1 MVFTSGKKSYL
12 YPKPLTKSCVT
23 LIMPNVLIGNFFFF
37 KCKKKNTNIKN
48 DDKAKLLNHVGKAV
62 IIFCIKLFYIKFATM
77 YIIVEN
83 KITELLCYVINT
95 QTSSIRVAY

>member
-1 MVFTSGKKSYL
+1 MVLSSSKTLDKKLCDLNYA
-12 YPKPLTKSCVT
+12 KCAHWKKF
-23 LIMPNVLIGNFFFF
+23 IK
-37 KCKKKNTNIKN
+37 KCKKKTNIKN

-62 IIFCIKLFYIKFATM
+62 IIFCIKLFCIKFATM

-95 QTSSIRVAY
+95 KTSSIRVA

>member
-1 MVFTSGKKSYL
+1 MVLSLSKTLDKKLCDLNYA
-12 YPKPLTKSCVT
+12 KCAHWK
-23 LIMPNVLIGNFFFF
+23 NF
-37 KCKKKNTNIKN
+37 KKNVKKTNIKN

-62 IIFCIKLFYIKFATM
+62 IIFCIKLFCIKFATM

-95 QTSSIRVAY
+95 KTSSIRVAY

>member
-1 MVFTSGKKSYL
+1 MVLSLSKTLDKKFCDLNYA
-12 YPKPLTKSCVT
+12 
-23 LIMPNVLIGNFFFF
+23 
-37 KCKKKNTNIKN
+37 KCAHWKNLKKNVKKTNIKN

-62 IIFCIKLFYIKFATM
+62 IIFCIKLFCIKFATM

-95 QTSSIRVAY
+95 KTSSIRVAY